1 MSDELVYETETDSQ
15 REQACDC
22 QRPSHCSLN
31 SRIMVCCGFYL
42 MNMNF
47 FGLLGFRQVGFTG
60 KRFEWN
66 SGLGNSVSAEFDSH
80 ATSGEG
86 PPEWS
91 EGHAL
96 GPQLLNVDYS
106 KVMMETD
113 SLPRLRH

>member
-1 MSDELVYETETDSQ
+1 M
-15 REQACDC
+15 
-22 QRPSHCSLN
+22 
-31 SRIMVCCGFYL
+31 
-42 MNMNF
+42 
-47 FGLLGFRQVGFTG
+47 GFTG

-66 SGLGNSVSAEFDSH
+66 SGLGNSVPAEFDSH
-80 ATSGEG
+80 ASSGEG

-113 SLPRLRH
+113 SLPRLRLWTVLCLNVTSRTWIFLVYFLCWLICASLWKDV